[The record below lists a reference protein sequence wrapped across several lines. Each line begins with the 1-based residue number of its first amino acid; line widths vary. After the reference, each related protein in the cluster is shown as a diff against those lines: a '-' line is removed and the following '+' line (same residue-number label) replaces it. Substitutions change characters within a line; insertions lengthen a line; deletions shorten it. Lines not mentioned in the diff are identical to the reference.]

1 MQSEYFTKFLSN
13 APVLL
18 IAWISVQATLLIF
31 FNALFPDLLFHPL
44 P

>member
-1 MQSEYFTKFLSN
+1 MQLEYFTKYLSN

-18 IAWISVQATLLIF
+18 IVWISVQATLLII
-31 FNALFPDLLFHPL
+31 FNAIFPDLLFHPL